1 MPPHKWHIWFLPT
14 HSPKLK
20 KPKEPFF
27 AYARLKDNNMTTDKN
42 QNPEQI
48 ARDKIDKMLIDAG
61 WIVQSK
67 NEVDFGAGRG
77 VALREYQAETKFADY
92 VLFVDKNPVGII
104 EAKKEDEGHKLTV
117 AEDQASEYAKA
128 KLKYLDHDPLPF
140 VFESTGTITRFRDT
154 RDPKPRGRNIFWF
167 YRPETLAEWLQKDKS
182 LRGRLLDIPQ
192 LNETGLRPAQIKA
205 INNLEQ
211 SFKKNKPKAL
221 IQMATGAGKTFTAAT
236 FVYRLLEH
244 AKTKRILFLV
254 DTKNL
259 GEQAEQEFMA
269 FQPNDSNRKFTE
281 FYNVQRLTSSY
292 IASDSQVCISTIQ
305 RMYAIL
311 KGEELDE
318 GAEDTNPNESSWM
331 EQQRNKKQAM
341 PVEYSAKVPIEQFDF
356 IVIDE
361 CHRSIYNLW
370 KQVLDYFDAFLIG
383 LTATPDKRTFGF
395 FEENVVSE
403 YTYEESVL
411 DGVNVP
417 YDVYNI
423 ETEIS
428 QKGSVIKAGWF
439 VDRRDKLTR
448 KTRWQQEDED
458 TEYLKNDL
466 DKKVVNPSQI
476 RNIIRQYKKALETEI
491 FPNRKDENGEYEVPK
506 TLVFAKTD
514 SHADDIIKIIRKEF
528 DEGDDFCKKLTYK
541 IKEDPKSVL
550 NRFRNSYNPR
560 IAVTVDM
567 IATGTDVKP
576 LEVLLFM
583 RDVKSTNYFEQMK
596 GRGTRTINKDAFQAN
611 NTNVKGACKTHFIIV
626 DAVGVTKSKKTDSRP
641 LERKPTVGLKDLLG
655 AVTMGV
661 AEEDLFLSLAN
672 RLIRLEKEI
681 TDKEK
686 DKLLEHSKG
695 KNLKQISKELL
706 SAFDKDEIEEK
717 AKPIIE
723 AIPIQ
728 ERTPEKEEQAR
739 KEAQKELINT
749 ATSTFNGKLNDYI
762 EKVRIEHEQIIDSH
776 NIDTVTKSE
785 WDTTSVDKAKEI
797 VKDFNEYLE
806 ANQDEIKALTIFYK
820 QPYNRRNITFKMIK
834 EVFDKLKLDKPT
846 LAPDYV
852 WAAYSQLE
860 EVKSKQPIDELTALI
875 SLIRRACGIDKEL
888 KPFDATIDENFKNWI
903 FKQNAG
909 KHNRFSTE
917 QMEWL
922 RELKNHVVNSYHI
935 EIEDLDYTPFD
946 EKGGRGKMYQLFGAE
961 MNDIINE
968 LNEVLAA

>member
-1 MPPHKWHIWFLPT
+1 M
-14 HSPKLK
+14 S
-20 KPKEPFF
+20 
-27 AYARLKDNNMTTDKN
+27 TDKN

-48 ARDKIDKMLIDAG
+48 ARDKIDLMLKEAG

-67 NEVDFGAGRG
+67 NEVDLGAGRG

-92 VLFVDKNPVGII
+92 VLFVDKKPVGII

-117 AEDQASEYAKA
+117 AEDQAKEYSVA
-128 KLKYLDHDPLPF
+128 KLKYLNNDPLPF

-154 RDPKPRGRNIFWF
+154 RDPKPRGRTIFWF
-167 YRPETLAEWLQKDKS
+167 YKPETLAEWLQKDKS
-182 LRGRLLDIPQ
+182 LRSRLLDIPA
-192 LNETGLRPAQIKA
+192 LNEAGLRPAQIKA
-205 INNLEQ
+205 IKNLEQ

-244 AKTKRILFLV
+244 AKAKRILFLV

-318 GAEDTNPNESSWM
+318 GAEDTNPNESRYLSGWM
-331 EQQRNKKQAM
+331 EQQRNKKQAI
-341 PVEYSAKVPIEQFDF
+341 PVDYTPRVPIEQFDF

-403 YTYEESVL
+403 YTYEESVI

-448 KTRWQQEDED
+448 KNRWTQEDED

-466 DKKVVNPSQI
+466 DRKVVNPSQI
-476 RNIIRQYKKALETEI
+476 RNIIRRYKKALQTEI

-514 SHADDIIKIIRKEF
+514 SHADDIIKIIREEF

-541 IKEDPKSVL
+541 IVEDPKSVL
-550 NRFRNSYNPR
+550 NRFRNSYYPR

-583 RDVKSTNYFEQMK
+583 RDVKSVNYFEQMK
-596 GRGTRTINKDAFQAN
+596 GRGTRTISKDALQMVSKTA
-611 NTNVKGACKTHFIIV
+611 KAKTHFIIV

-681 TDKEK
+681 SDKEK
-686 DKLLEHSKG
+686 EKLLEHSKG

-706 SAFDKDEIEEK
+706 SAFDDDVIEEK

-723 AIPIQ
+723 AIPIKD
-728 ERTPEKEEQAR
+728 RTPALIEQA
-739 KEAQKELINT
+739 KQEVQAELIAT
-749 ATSTFNGKLNDYI
+749 AASTFNGKLNDYI

-776 NIDTVTKSE
+776 NIDKVTKAE

-797 VKDFNEYLE
+797 VKDFSEYLL

-820 QPYNRRNITFKMIK
+820 QPYNRRHLTFKMIK

-860 EVKSKQPIDELTALI
+860 EVKSKQPIDELTALV
-875 SLIRRACGIDKEL
+875 SLIRRACGIDSEL
-888 KPFDATIDENFKNWI
+888 KPFDKTIDDNFKNWI

-909 KHNRFSTE
+909 KHNRFTTE
-917 QMEWL
+917 QMDWL

-935 EIEDLDYTPFD
+935 EIEDLDFTPFD

-961 MNDIINE
+961 MNNIINE
-968 LNEVLAA
+968 LNEALAA

>member
-1 MPPHKWHIWFLPT
+1 
-14 HSPKLK
+14 
-20 KPKEPFF
+20 
-27 AYARLKDNNMTTDKN
+27 MTKDKN

-48 ARDKIDKMLIDAG
+48 ARDKIDLMLIEAG

-67 NEVDFGAGRG
+67 NEVDLGAGRG

-128 KLKYLDHDPLPF
+128 KLKYLDNAPLPF

-167 YRPETLAEWLQKDKS
+167 YRPETLADWLQKEKS
-182 LRGRLLDIPQ
+182 LRGRLLDIPV

-205 INNLEQ
+205 IKNLEQ

-244 AKTKRILFLV
+244 AKAKRILFLV

-281 FYNVQRLTSSY
+281 FYNVQRLSSSY

-318 GAEDTNPNESSWM
+318 NAEDTNPNESTWM

-341 PVEYSAKVPIEQFDF
+341 PVEYSATVPIEQFDF

-403 YTYEESVL
+403 YTYEESVI

-428 QKGSVIKAGWF
+428 QKGSVIKAGWW

-458 TEYLKNDL
+458 TEYIKNDL

-476 RNIIRQYKKALETEI
+476 RNIIRQFKKALETEI

-528 DEGDDFCKKLTYK
+528 DESDEFCKKLTYK

-550 NRFRNSYNPR
+550 NRFRNSYYPR

-596 GRGTRTINKDAFQAN
+596 GRGTRTIGKDSLQLVSKTAKA
-611 NTNVKGACKTHFIIV
+611 KTHFIIV
-626 DAVGVTKSKKTDSRP
+626 DAIGVTKSKKTDSRP

-672 RLIRLEKEI
+672 RLIRLEKEL

-717 AKPIIE
+717 AKPLIE
-723 AIPIQ
+723 AIPVQ

-739 KEAQKELINT
+739 KQAQKELINV
-749 ATSTFNGKLNDYI
+749 AASTFNGKLNDYI
-762 EKVRIEHEQIIDSH
+762 EKVRIEHDQIIDSH
-776 NIDTVTKSE
+776 NIDKVTKSE
-785 WDTTSVDKAKEI
+785 WDTTSVDKATAI

-860 EVKSKQPIDELTALI
+860 EVKSKQPVDELTALV

-888 KPFDATIDENFKNWI
+888 KPFDSTIDENFRNWI

-909 KHNRFSTE
+909 KHNRFTPE
-917 QMEWL
+917 QMDWL